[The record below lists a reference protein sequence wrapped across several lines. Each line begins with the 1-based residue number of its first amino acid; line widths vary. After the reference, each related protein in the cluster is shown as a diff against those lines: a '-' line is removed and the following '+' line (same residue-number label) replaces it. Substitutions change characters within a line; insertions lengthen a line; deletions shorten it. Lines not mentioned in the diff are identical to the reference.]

1 MTEAN
6 QTLTIHILCGAMIVG
21 CIALAYLTPLRNEPI
36 AGNIIIGVA
45 AWLYGKLTGK
55 PAEVILN
62 RLIAKMEPQRVEQIL
77 SQRPPAG
84 VP

>member
-6 QTLTIHILCGAMIVG
+6 QTLVVHILCALAIAG
-21 CIALAYLTPLRNEPI
+21 CVALAYLTPLRDEPI
-36 AGNIIIGVA
+36 AGNLLIGVA
-45 AWLYGKLTGK
+45 IWLHGKYVGK
-55 PAEVILN
+55 PAAPILN
-62 RLIAKMEPQRVEQIL
+62 RIISKMEPQRVEQII